1 MVVRTLP
8 VSSHANGA
16 KSLLPVNLTN
26 TAMTWIRTIPLDKA
40 AGKLGDLYRRIKG
53 PQNAV
58 DNIMIAHSLRP
69 HTMEGHLAL
78 YKATL
83 HHSANTLPVWFLEAL
98 GLYVS
103 VLNRCSYCIEHHYE
117 GLRRR
122 LRDDDR
128 AQAIL
133 AAFNRHNPQEAFAG
147 GDLTAMEYAEAL
159 TQNPYDITK
168 KHIIALREAGFDD
181 GQVLEINQVVSYF
194 AYANRTVLGL
204 GVTTEEDVLG
214 LSPSSDDSADLSHR

>member
-1 MVVRTLP
+1 
-8 VSSHANGA
+8 
-16 KSLLPVNLTN
+16 
-26 TAMTWIRTIPLDKA
+26 MTWIRTIPLDKA

-103 VLNRCSYCIEHHYE
+103 VLNRCGYCIEHHYE
-117 GLRRR
+117 GLRRL

-147 GDLTAMEYAEAL
+147 GDLTAMEYAAAL
-159 TQNPYDITK
+159 TQNPYDISK

>member
-1 MVVRTLP
+1 
-8 VSSHANGA
+8 
-16 KSLLPVNLTN
+16 
-26 TAMTWIRTIPLDKA
+26 MTWIRTIPLHKA

-58 DNIMIAHSLRP
+58 DNIMMAHSLRP

-103 VLNRCSYCIEHHYE
+103 VLNRCNYCIEHHYE
-117 GLRRR
+117 GLRRI
-122 LRDDDR
+122 LKDDDR
-128 AQAIL
+128 SQAIL

-147 GDLTAMEYAEAL
+147 GDLTAMEYASAL
-159 TQNPYDITK
+159 TQNPHGITK
-168 KHIIALREAGFDD
+168 KQIIALREAGFDD
-181 GQVLEINQVVSYF
+181 GQILEINQVVSYF

-204 GVTTEEDVLG
+204 GVTTEGDVLG